1 MSKPIFIIK
10 VPNIPEVHGQVRKYI
25 DNQIELT
32 KDYHVHVVAHS
43 KDDVEFECFN
53 SPYTPEEF
61 TKLTDLIEKLNKEIE
76 EDGSEA

>member
-10 VPNIPEVHGQVRKYI
+10 VPNIPEVHAQVRKYI
-25 DNQIELT
+25 DKQIELT
-32 KDYHVHVVAHS
+32 KDYHVCIVVHS
-43 KDDVEFECFN
+43 KDDIEFECFN

-76 EDGSEA
+76 EIEE